1 MRTLTGLI
9 LVTGLLLPAIQP
21 NQALAQAKPPALQM
35 RLGSLDSLMETFYLL
50 ADRVGRKEEAK
61 QLEQVLKAGTGP
73 EGIQGLDPKRP
84 LGLYG
89 SIGPNGVDSEAV
101 LAVPSLDE
109 EKMLAAVT
117 ALAGG
122 LGGKVEKGKNGG
134 AHVLNL
140 DQSPFPIY
148 FRFEKKYCWATLR
161 DESII
166 APAKLPD
173 PEVFLKAPQPGSLV
187 SLKFDLSGVP
197 DNLRQLAVDQLK
209 EKMSEAK
216 DQAPPDET
224 AKQKALRLQ
233 IANGIEE
240 GLVSF
245 LKEGGSLSVEIG
257 HDKTTD
263 ELFMGTEL
271 LPKPGT
277 ALAKSWNSLTNP
289 ETIGGAMAQK
299 GSVLAL
305 SMNMKVPESL
315 LQPFGAALEEMR
327 DQTLAKEKDS
337 AKKELGKSMFESMM
351 PTLKAGKLD
360 MGMAFIPS
368 KGDDHLSMLLGLRV
382 EEGAKVEELVRKLAA
397 VPTKPDDDKVTLDVG
412 KLGGIA
418 LHKVEPGPNGDKDA
432 QELLGKGPGFFAVR
446 PDAVILGAGPEGM
459 NLLKEGIEAKNS
471 PSPLLSMGLSFSQF
485 SRFNNDRNIPKK
497 KIEEAAKKAFGDKPE
512 SDRLKLLVESKDG
525 MRFSLRLKSAVLTF
539 FSELDP
545 NKAN

>member
-1 MRTLTGLI
+1 MRI
-9 LVTGLLLPAIQP
+9 QTGLLLAASLLAMSLLPTQAI
-21 NQALAQAKPPALQM
+21 AQAKKPALQM

-50 ADRVGRKEEAK
+50 ADKVGRKDEAK

-73 EGIQGLDPKRP
+73 DGIQGLDPKRP

-101 LAVPSLDE
+101 LAVPVLDE
-109 EKMLAAVT
+109 EKMLT
-117 ALAGG
+117 ALTALSGG

-166 APAKLPD
+166 TPAKLPD
-173 PEVFLKAPQPGSLV
+173 PEVFLKAPQPGSLL

-197 DNLRQLAVDQLK
+197 DNLRQLAVDQLR

-216 DQAPPDET
+216 DQAPPEET

-240 GLVSF
+240 GLISF
-245 LKEGGSLSVEIG
+245 LKEGGALSVEIG
-257 HDKTTD
+257 HDKATE

-277 ALAKSWNSLTNP
+277 ALAKSWNNMTNS
-289 ETIGGAMAQK
+289 ETIGGSMAQK
-299 GSVLAL
+299 GTVLAL
-305 SMNMKVPESL
+305 SLNLKVPESL
-315 LQPFGAALEEMR
+315 LQTFGTALEEMR

-337 AKKELGKSMFESMM
+337 AKKELGKSMFDSMM

-368 KGDDHLSMLLGLRV
+368 KGDDHLSMLVGLRV

-412 KLGGIA
+412 KLGAIS
-418 LHKVEPGPNGDKDA
+418 LHKVEPGPNADKDA
-432 QELLGKGPGFFAVR
+432 QELLGNGPGFFAVR
-446 PDAVILGAGPEGM
+446 PDAVLLGAGPEGM
-459 NLLKEGIEAKNS
+459 NLLKQGIETKTS
-471 PSPLLSMGLSFSQF
+471 PAPLLSLGLSFSQF
-485 SRFNNDRNIPKK
+485 SRFNSDRNIPRKK
-497 KIEEAAKKAFGDKPE
+497 VEEAAKKAFGDKPE
-512 SDRLKLLVESKDG
+512 SDRLKLLIESKDG
-525 MRFSLRLKSAVLTF
+525 LRATMRLKTAVLTF

-545 NKAN
+545 SKVN

>member
-1 MRTLTGLI
+1 MRI
-9 LVTGLLLPAIQP
+9 RTGLLLTTSFLAMSLLP
-21 NQALAQAKPPALQM
+21 NQAIAQAKKPALQM

-50 ADRVGRKEEAK
+50 ADRVGRKDEAK

-73 EGIQGLDPKRP
+73 DGIQGLDPKRP

-101 LAVPSLDE
+101 LAVPVLDE
-109 EKMLAAVT
+109 EKMLT
-117 ALAGG
+117 ALTALSGG

-197 DNLRQLAVDQLK
+197 DNLRQLAVDQLR

-216 DQAPPDET
+216 DQAPPEET

-240 GLVSF
+240 GLISF
-245 LKEGGSLSVEIG
+245 LKEGGALSVEIG
-257 HDKTTD
+257 HDKATE

-277 ALAKSWNSLTNP
+277 ALAKSWNNLTNS
-289 ETIGGAMAQK
+289 ETIGGSMAQK
-299 GSVLAL
+299 GTVLAL
-305 SMNMKVPESL
+305 SLNLKVPESL
-315 LQPFGAALEEMR
+315 LQTFGTALEEMR
-327 DQTLAKEKDS
+327 DQALAKEKDS
-337 AKKELGKSMFESMM
+337 AKKELGKSMFDSMM

-412 KLGGIA
+412 KLGA
-418 LHKVEPGPNGDKDA
+418 TSLHKVEPGPNADKDA
-432 QELLGKGPGFFAVR
+432 QELLGNGPGFFAVR
-446 PDAVILGAGPEGM
+446 PDAVLLGAGPEGM
-459 NLLKEGIEAKNS
+459 NLLKQGIETKTS
-471 PSPLLSMGLSFSQF
+471 PAPLLSLGLSFSQF
-485 SRFNNDRNIPKK
+485 SRFNSDRNIPRKK
-497 KIEEAAKKAFGDKPE
+497 VEEAAKKAFGDKPE
-512 SDRLKLLVESKDG
+512 SDRMKLLIESKDG
-525 MRFSLRLKSAVLTF
+525 LRATMRLKTAVLTF

>member
-1 MRTLTGLI
+1 MRI
-9 LVTGLLLPAIQP
+9 RTGLLLTVSFLAMGILPSQAI
-21 NQALAQAKPPALQM
+21 AQAKKPALQM

-50 ADRVGRKEEAK
+50 ADRVGRKDEAK
-61 QLEQVLKAGTGP
+61 QLEQVLKSGTGP
-73 EGIQGLDPKRP
+73 DGIQGLDPKRP

-101 LAVPSLDE
+101 LAVPVLDE
-109 EKMLAAVT
+109 DKMLT
-117 ALAGG
+117 ALTALTGG
-122 LGGKVEKGKNGG
+122 LGGKVEKGKDGG

-209 EKMSEAK
+209 EKMAEAK
-216 DQAPPDET
+216 DQAPPEET
-224 AKQKALRLQ
+224 VKQKALRLQ

-240 GLVSF
+240 GLISF
-245 LKEGGSLSVEIG
+245 LKDGGALSVEIG
-257 HDKTTD
+257 HDKATE

-277 ALAKSWNSLTNP
+277 ALAKSWSNLTNS
-289 ETIGGAMAQK
+289 ETIGGSMAQK
-299 GSVLAL
+299 GTVLAL
-305 SMNMKVPESL
+305 SLNLKIPESL
-315 LQPFGAALEEMR
+315 LQTFGNALQEMR

-337 AKKELGKSMFESMM
+337 AKKELGKSMFDSMM

-412 KLGGIA
+412 KLGAIS
-418 LHKVEPGPNGDKDA
+418 LHKVEPGTNADKDA
-432 QELLGKGPGFFAVR
+432 QELLGNGPGFFAVR
-446 PDAVILGAGPEGM
+446 PDAVLLGAGPEGM
-459 NLLKEGIEAKNS
+459 NLLKQGIETKTS
-471 PSPLLSMGLSFSQF
+471 PAPLLSLGLSFSQF
-485 SRFNNDRNIPKK
+485 SRFNSDRNIPRKK
-497 KIEEAAKKAFGDKPE
+497 VEEAAKKAFGDKPE
-512 SDRLKLLVESKDG
+512 SDRLKLLLESKNG
-525 MRFSLRLKSAVLTF
+525 IRFNLRLKTAVLTF

-545 NKAN
+545 NK